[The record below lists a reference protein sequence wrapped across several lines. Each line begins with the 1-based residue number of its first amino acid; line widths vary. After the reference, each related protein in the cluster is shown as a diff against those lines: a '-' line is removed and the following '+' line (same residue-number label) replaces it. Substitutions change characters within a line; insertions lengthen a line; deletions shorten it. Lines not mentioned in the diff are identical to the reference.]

1 MADLLDPNLASKL
14 TASLNGL
21 YAGSYL
27 AGVFY
32 GLTTHQ
38 TFVYFRRSGKDPI
51 YTRLLVLLLW
61 VLDTLHAVLAA
72 VALRKVIEES
82 IVNPLSMLI
91 NKVPWTLSFSLFM
104 MSFSDSCVR
113 GFYCYRIWRL
123 SKNNG
128 TLTTVAVFPVICA
141 LIAGLYST
149 AGTVGKSGLQ
159 ALNLIE
165 SLDATLISICV
176 ADSILAGFLCV
187 LLWNSRS
194 GIKRTN
200 SVISTLILYTVTT
213 GLLTSLVAI
222 ATLIIMLT
230 MKETFAY
237 AGAFYMLSKLYF
249 SSLLATLNRRE
260 KIRTQMDGTNGMISI
275 PLETGNSRGFKGVGI
290 LSFKLGDEVSTA
302 RSGTSTR
309 QQDESEPQVGEV
321 GLENKNPLHH
331 SRIEI
336 NVEADT
342 VQNRDSSGYTEGHGL
357 HSLQVNQECSTAW
370 ESSISSGNHKLC
382 TTNNCAI
389 NVYILRGS
397 IKIKQRAVLL
407 HFSPCST

>member
-1 MADLLDPNLASKL
+1 MAGLLDPNLASKL
-14 TASLNGL
+14 TESLNGL

-38 TFVYFRRSGKDPI
+38 TFVYFRRSGKDPL

-61 VLDTLHAVLAA
+61 ILDTLHAVLAA
-72 VALRKVIEES
+72 VALRKLTEES

-91 NKVPWTLSFSLFM
+91 KKVPWTLSLSLFM
-104 MSFSDSCVR
+104 MSFSDSGVR

-123 SKNNG
+123 SKKNWI
-128 TLTTVAVFPVICA
+128 LTTVAVFPVICA
-141 LIAGLYST
+141 LVAGLYCTSR
-149 AGTVGKSGLQ
+149 TVGKTGLQ
-159 ALNLIE
+159 ALDLVGE
-165 SLDATLISICV
+165 LDATLISVCV

-213 GLLTSLVAI
+213 GFLTSVVAI

-260 KIRTQMDGTNGMISI
+260 KIRMQMDGTSGIVSV
-275 PLETGNSRGFKGVGI
+275 PLQTGNSRGLKGIGSGMAFN
-290 LSFKLGDEVSTA
+290 SFKSGDEVSTA
-302 RSGTSTR
+302 RSGMSK
-309 QQDESEPQVGEV
+309 QQNDSESQVGGV
-321 GLENKNPLHH
+321 GLGLGLQNPLHH
-331 SRIEI
+331 GHVEI
-336 NVEADT
+336 KVETDM
-342 VQNRDSSGYTEGHGL
+342 VQSHGSSGYTGAREDHDL
-357 HSLQVNQECSTAW
+357 HSAHQTAST
-370 ESSISSGNHKLC
+370 
-382 TTNNCAI
+382 
-389 NVYILRGS
+389 V
-397 IKIKQRAVLL
+397 
-407 HFSPCST
+407 